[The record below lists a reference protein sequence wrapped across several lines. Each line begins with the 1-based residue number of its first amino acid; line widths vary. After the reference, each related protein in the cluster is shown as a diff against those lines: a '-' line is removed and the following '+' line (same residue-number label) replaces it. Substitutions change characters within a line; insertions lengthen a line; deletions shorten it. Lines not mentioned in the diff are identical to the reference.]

1 MKAILQPF
9 GEQTLGELLKAAL
22 SGEIGNY
29 HSFQAAVAFVKRSG
43 VQHIQDE
50 LQEFIKRGG
59 YVRMAVGVDYQG
71 TSQEGLSD
79 LLTTVGNGGNIFINH
94 DEGWYVSFHPKLYL
108 FEGEDSA
115 LLIAGSGNLTE
126 GGLYTN
132 DEASLACV
140 LDLSVAS
147 DQAVLK
153 EVKSVLDT
161 WCNEELE
168 TVNRLD
174 HLFLQSLLDSNYI
187 KPEAES
193 REGDAEAKAAD
204 RASRRTSDQPPATR
218 KPLFGRG
225 TARRRPPRRRPIG
238 KREPIAEEVSPAGGE
253 PRGFVMTLMRTDVG
267 VGQTTLGTSRR
278 SPEIFIPLTA
288 RNRHPEF
295 WGWQSQFTEDPSKPG
310 KFDRRNVPMRVGG
323 EVVSVNMMTWPDKH
337 DFRLRSETL
346 RSAGQEGDIIRIERV
361 DENLGFAY
369 YVEIIP
375 KGASE
380 YEDYLAMCVNS
391 TPNSKRKWG
400 YYD

>member
-1 MKAILQPF
+1 MKVVLQPF
-9 GEQTLGELLKAAL
+9 GERALGEVLKSAL
-22 SGEIGNY
+22 SDEMENY
-29 HSFQAAVAFVKRSG
+29 SSFQAAVAFVKRSG

-50 LQEFIKRGG
+50 LRAFIGRGG
-59 YVRMAVGVDYQG
+59 FVRMALGVDYQG
-71 TSQEGLSD
+71 TSFEGLSD
-79 LLTTVGNGGNIFINH
+79 LLTTVGGEGDVFINH

-115 LLIAGSGNLTE
+115 SLIVGSGNLTE

-132 DEASLACV
+132 DEASLACM
-140 LDLSVAS
+140 LDLSDAD
-147 DQAVLK
+147 DQAVLR
-153 EVKSVLDT
+153 EVKAVLDT
-161 WCNEELE
+161 WCNEESE
-168 TVNRLD
+168 TVSRLD
-174 HLFLQSLLDSNYI
+174 HSFLQSLVDGGYI
-187 KPEAES
+187 KPEARA

-204 RASRRTSDQPPATR
+204 KVTRRASDQPPTKR

-225 TARRRPPRRRPIG
+225 AGRYRPPRRRPSTE
-238 KREPIAEEVSPAGGE
+238 REPVVEEVASAGDG

-267 VGQTTLGTSRR
+267 VGQTTPGTSRR

-295 WGWQSQFTEDPSKPG
+295 WGWQSRFTEDPSKPG
-310 KFDRRNVPMRVGG
+310 KFDRWNVPVRIGG

-337 DFRLRSETL
+337 DFRLRSEKL

-361 DENLGFAY
+361 NEGLGFVY

-375 KGASE
+375 RGTSE
-380 YEDYLAMCVNS
+380 YEAYLATCANP
-391 TPNSKRKWG
+391 TPNSERKWG